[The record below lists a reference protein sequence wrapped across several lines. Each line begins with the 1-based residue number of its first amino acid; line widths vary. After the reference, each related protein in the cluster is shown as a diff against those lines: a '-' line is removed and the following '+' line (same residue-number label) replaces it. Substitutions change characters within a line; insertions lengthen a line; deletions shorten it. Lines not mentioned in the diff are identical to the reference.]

1 MTDIKFLNLKMLNF
15 KGIRS
20 MSIEFSDLTNIYGR
34 NETGKTT
41 IVDAIMWVLFG
52 KDHAYRTSFPIK
64 TRNDDGEEIPHLEHS
79 VELALLV
86 NNVQRNIKRVLKEKW
101 TKPRG
106 QAEQVFSGNYQEIYV
121 DGEPVLYGDYT
132 QFIRS
137 IIPEDVFMTI
147 TSPTF
152 FHKIAWQEK
161 RKFLQRMAGNITDEM
176 ITGGDEKY
184 KPLLEALKKQT
195 LQAYTKHLKYCISE
209 TKKQLNN
216 IPIRISEQ
224 EKALPEKK
232 GWHDV
237 EQRLKDAQGRREQLM
252 AERIEQATMTPA
264 QRKRKELNDEISKLN
279 GVLNERRS
287 AVQAVYNSKIK
298 EQQKRHEWACSE
310 IETHQQTVIDSKCL
324 INVLRDKISQQQDFL
339 LKCEED
345 KKRIRKQWS
354 EIPVRFEAPENVGVC
369 SECGAVLSPE
379 QVRKKT
385 NKLRAAF
392 NKNIADTKSSLRQEA
407 NDVKQRDDAARKD
420 LSSYDDEI
428 KKTQGVIDDVQAKIE
443 ELKKIPALPDDEIND
458 LLIDDEKYVEAD
470 EKIHKLKEQLS
481 SITDENVSSDA
492 QKDDGL
498 AELDTQIQELTRML
512 AEKIQYERIQQNIED
527 IKRENK
533 DIAQHLASLE
543 QEEDILT
550 EYSLRADN
558 LLEESVNKHFTLVK
572 WKMFRTLVNGNKEP
586 YCECTLKGVDATN
599 GLNTA
604 GYIMAGVDI
613 CNAISK
619 FYGIVAPIIIDNAES
634 INKKNF
640 ILSAGQQIRLFVSE
654 DEKLTIR

>member
-1 MTDIKFLNLKMLNF
+1 MTDIKFLNLKLLNF

-64 TRNDDGEEIPHLEHS
+64 TRDDDGEEIPHLEHS
-79 VELALLV
+79 VELALLI
-86 NNVQRNIKRVLKEKW
+86 NNVQRNIKRILKEKW

-106 QAEQVFSGNYQEIYV
+106 QVEQVFSGNYQEIYV

-132 QFIRS
+132 QLIRS

-152 FHKIAWQEK
+152 FHKMAWQEK
-161 RKFLQRMAGNITDEM
+161 RKFLQNMAGNITDEM

-224 EKALPEKK
+224 EKALPPQKD
-232 GWHDV
+232 WHDV
-237 EQRLKDAQGRREQLM
+237 EQRLKDAQGRREQLRT
-252 AERIEQATMTPA
+252 ERIEQATMTPA
-264 QRKRKELNDEISKLN
+264 QRKRKELSDEIGKLN
-279 GVLNERRS
+279 NILNERRS
-287 AVQAVYNSKIK
+287 AVQTIYNGKIK
-298 EQQKRHEWACSE
+298 EQRKLYSQAQAE
-310 IETHQQTVIDSKCL
+310 IDSYYQIITDSNCK
-324 INVLRDKISQQQDFL
+324 INSLRDKISQQQAIL
-339 LKCEED
+339 VKCDED
-345 KKRIRKQWS
+345 KKRIRKQWG
-354 EIPVRFEAPENVGVC
+354 EIPIRFEAPANIGVC

-379 QVRKKT
+379 QVRSRIDE
-385 NKLRAAF
+385 LRQTF
-392 NKNIADTKSSLRQEA
+392 NKNVADAKSALRQEA
-407 NDVKQRDDAARKD
+407 SAVKLCDDTARNNT
-420 LSSYDDEI
+420 SSYEEEL
-428 KKTQGVIDDVQAKIE
+428 KKTQEIIKDIQTKIG
-443 ELKKIPALPDDEIND
+443 ELKKIPVLPDIDMND
-458 LLIDDEKYVEAD
+458 LLIDDEEYVGAD

-481 SITDENVSSDA
+481 SVTDENTFPEA
-492 QKDDGL
+492 TKDGGL
-498 AELDTQIQELTRML
+498 AELDTQIQELTSIL

-527 IKRENK
+527 IKKENR